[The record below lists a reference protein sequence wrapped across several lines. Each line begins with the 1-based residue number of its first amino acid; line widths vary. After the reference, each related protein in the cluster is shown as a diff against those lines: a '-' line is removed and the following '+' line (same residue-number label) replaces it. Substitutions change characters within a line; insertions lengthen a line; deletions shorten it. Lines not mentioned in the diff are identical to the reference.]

1 MDSSPDLSPF
11 LLDLDL
17 GYRDLDLKALDLDLD
32 LDSDLEVLPASPFY
46 KSFVL
51 YLYLKNVL
59 ISYLRGRSCWQTIY
73 THTREHHSD
82 TATDVSVAELLAR
95 YLRDLDGD

>member
-17 GYRDLDLKALDLDLD
+17 YLKALDL
-32 LDSDLEVLPASPFY
+32 DLEVLPASPFF

-51 YLYLKNVL
+51 YLYLK
-59 ISYLRGRSCWQTIY
+59 RGHADPGPSSSSTQNDSEEPPPKRQKLFGNY

-95 YLRDLDGD
+95 